1 MGQFYARLGSE
12 GRGSSLSPRDLEQPV
27 ELSAAIKILQ
37 QYIKESAI
45 PGQRHISPDLVNASD
60 LPTYQQALE
69 VTNKAVL
76 QGELSREQLL
86 HQLGLSR

>member
-1 MGQFYARLGSE
+1 M
-12 GRGSSLSPRDLEQPV
+12 

-37 QYIKESAI
+37 HYVKESAI
-45 PGQRHISPDLVNASD
+45 PGQRHISPDLVNVRD
-60 LPTYQQALE
+60 LPTYEQALE
-69 VTNKAVL
+69 VANKAVL